1 MRRIGLLLLFV
12 ACHAEPSIMPDD
24 APVVPK
30 EGPVEEP
37 DSGMVLSW
45 NAKPALPGPVT
56 DEIIVTEVTFQLEH
70 LQLVSDAGADDRTT
84 HTRYQ
89 LSWSAD
95 GRPREDSFPTA
106 PVGTYQKIVLD
117 LRPGNQVPFA
127 YEILGTWRDRS
138 PGGPVGGGGGGGG
151 GGDPRS
157 FRITDMGTLTLPVL
171 CSVSL
176 PPGNQVE
183 IAIRLNLRDA
193 LAAVDFKQLQPIGGV
208 LVMPP
213 GPQLVGF
220 RARLQRAFSVD
231 PPR

>member
-12 ACHAEPSIMPDD
+12 ACHVEPSVTPD

-30 EGPVEEP
+30 DGPMEQP
-37 DSGMVLSW
+37 DSGMVVTWS
-45 NAKPALPGPVT
+45 AKPALPGPVT
-56 DEIIVTEVTFQLEH
+56 DEITVTEVTFQLEH

-95 GRPREDSFPTA
+95 GGPSEDSFPTA
-106 PVGTYQKIVLD
+106 PVGTYQRIVLD
-117 LRPGNQVPFA
+117 MRPGNQMPFA
-127 YEILGTWRDRS
+127 YQILGTWRGN
-138 PGGPVGGGGGGGG
+138 PGGGGGPPGGGGGGGG
-151 GGDPRS
+151 NEPKA
-157 FRITDMGTLTLPVL
+157 FRITDIGMLTLPVA

-183 IAIRLNLRDA
+183 IAIHLNLRDA
-193 LAAVDFKQLQPIGGV
+193 LASVDFKSLPQAGGV
-208 LVMPP
+208 LVMTS
-213 GPQLVGF
+213 GPQLASF
-220 RARLQRAFSVD
+220 RGRLQRAFGVD